1 MPYKHKEVELTM
13 EWLDTF
19 NLPTPPKKFK
29 ASPLY
34 RGHKWDTTT
43 IGYELFRRVQYY
55 GSLPT
60 ERLLDFKHTQ
70 RFEWSREV
78 KERVS
83 NECGPE
89 VAEAL
94 YLLYSALE
102 YRVKSYNRTNP
113 TFMDQRETYFEDMRK
128 LYNRHGDLYR
138 KSDPRR
144 KSNQRLEYNESRMGQ
159 TNDGTNLNA
168 AINSLLHG
176 KEADRRNEAIITYDK
191 SMPGNVP
198 GAGMAKHYYRKYND
212 GIITISDIPNKYI
225 EQITNLIEI
234 GYEVV

>member
-13 EWLDTF
+13 EWIDTF
-19 NLPTPPKKFK
+19 NLPTPPEEFK
-29 ASPLY
+29 ASPLF
-34 RGHKWDTTT
+34 RGHTWDTTS

-60 ERLLDFKHTQ
+60 KRLLDFKRTHK
-70 RFEWSREV
+70 FEWSHEV
-78 KERVS
+78 EERIS

-89 VAEAL
+89 IAEAL
-94 YLLYSALE
+94 YLLYMGLE

-144 KSNQRLEYNESRMGQ
+144 KSNLRLEDPDGRLMDRMMGVNIEQ
-159 TNDGTNLNA
+159 FFSDKL
-168 AINSLLHG
+168 
-176 KEADRRNEAIITYDK
+176 DRRNEAIITYDK
-191 SMPGNVP
+191 SMPGKVP
-198 GAGMAKHYYRKYND
+198 GAGMAKHYYRKYIN